1 MILARQL
8 IALHLLAIFVFPGGG
23 LAAPYNQLIL
33 FGDSLSDVGN
43 VDNIPFSPYP
53 GDGYWQGRFSN
64 GPVYAEHLAIGLG
77 LDPLVRSGA
86 GGTNYAFGGA
96 QTAGTGGI
104 TGLFLNDVDEQVE
117 AYLQSQT
124 IDPSALYVVF
134 AGANDFFNG
143 QMDAQVPVNQL
154 QQQIMQLANA
164 GVTQLLVPNLPLL
177 GETPAYRNNSTQRQA
192 FNELAIAFNSGLA
205 TMLKGVEV
213 AYDDLTIFRL
223 DVAHF
228 FGEAMA
234 NPAAYGLANATQQAA
249 AGLEPGMWSYD
260 LDQIVENPEEYLFW
274 DHVHPTATGHAL
286 LGDLALSLVALPG
299 DFNRD
304 GVVDAADYTLWRNS
318 LGATVTSGT
327 GADANGDAV
336 VDWSDYELWKRHYG
350 QEASFLV
357 LGGRNVPEP
366 MSAILL
372 IGIIAAATLSS
383 YPYFALGRGGGRSQ

>member
-1 MILARQL
+1 MSSPAERYAQSRRRAALARSILGRYAAGLDFELDPYQEQACA
-8 IALHLLAIFVFPGGG
+8 ALEAGGG
-23 LAAPYNQLIL
+23 
-33 FGDSLSDVGN
+33 D
-43 VDNIPFSPYP
+43 
-53 GDGYWQGRFSN
+53 
-64 GPVYAEHLAIGLG
+64 
-77 LDPLVRSGA
+77 
-86 GGTNYAFGGA
+86 
-96 QTAGTGGI
+96 
-104 TGLFLNDVDEQVE
+104 
-117 AYLQSQT
+117 
-124 IDPSALYVVF
+124 
-134 AGANDFFNG
+134 
-143 QMDAQVPVNQL
+143 
-154 QQQIMQLANA
+154 
-164 GVTQLLVPNLPLL
+164 
-177 GETPAYRNNSTQRQA
+177 
-192 FNELAIAFNSGLA
+192 
-205 TMLKGVEV
+205 
-213 AYDDLTIFRL
+213 